1 MGFLNS
7 VGGIV
12 YLGVKEESNR
22 LRKAVGIPLNEKEKE
37 EFLTN
42 IRQIC
47 DKIVPDIIFARL
59 FQIKFVPLKTSKN
72 SFVSG
77 KYIVKIIVQM
87 GKPKELY
94 FMNIPQEGAKV
105 AFRT

>member
-1 MGFLNS
+1 MG
-7 VGGIV
+7 V
-12 YLGVKEESNR
+12 
-22 LRKAVGIPLNEKEKE
+22 PLNEKEKE

-47 DKIVPDIIFARL
+47 EKIVPDIIFARL

-72 SFVSG
+72 TYVSG

-87 GKPKELY
+87 GKPKEVY
-94 FMNIPQEGAKV
+94 FMSSLQEGAKV